1 MEIKKYWCENCK
13 KEHVVKTYE
22 NKSEA
27 LSDKFIE
34 SIFPIIWKDLKE
46 KYKDLPLEEF
56 CREVVFDSIYHFH
69 KHMKKLKVENT
80 SIKQKEENG
89 IPKSEPD

>member
-46 KYKDLPLEEF
+46 KYTYLLPFLNL
-56 CREVVFDSIYHFH
+56 D
-69 KHMKKLKVENT
+69 
-80 SIKQKEENG
+80 
-89 IPKSEPD
+89 